1 MPYRQHRLLKR
12 KDTEMKM
19 PHELMSKNY
28 CGPSKVVP
36 LGQIRNED
44 GFKFIGIDKDGGEH
58 YCIVRKEGK
67 KFFMGS
73 NTITFQELIGWVPD
87 TKTPNAKVTGA
98 A

>member
-1 MPYRQHRLLKR
+1 
-12 KDTEMKM
+12 MKM

-87 TKTPNAKVTGA
+87 TETPNVSSTAHVMHNTGTKID
-98 A
+98 